1 MDRIAQNWG
10 LILTTFLVGILLGIY
25 FGGELSMF
33 ILKKKLEIKG
43 YDFSKLIR

>member
-1 MDRIAQNWG
+1 MDRIAQTWG

-25 FGGELSMF
+25 LGGELSMF

-43 YDFSKLIR
+43 YDFSKLIS